1 MGLDLGKKI
10 FIMVDLII
18 NIALELLT
26 LLKITD
32 FLTGLAIILSYK
44 KTCFFKKTLL
54 LTNNIVIY
62 LGLS

>member
-1 MGLDLGKKI
+1 MGLGLGKKI
-10 FIMVDLII
+10 FMMVDLII

-44 KTCFFKKTLL
+44 KTCFLKKH
-54 LTNNIVIY
+54 Y
-62 LGLS
+62 LF

>member
-1 MGLDLGKKI
+1 M
-10 FIMVDLII
+10 MVDLII